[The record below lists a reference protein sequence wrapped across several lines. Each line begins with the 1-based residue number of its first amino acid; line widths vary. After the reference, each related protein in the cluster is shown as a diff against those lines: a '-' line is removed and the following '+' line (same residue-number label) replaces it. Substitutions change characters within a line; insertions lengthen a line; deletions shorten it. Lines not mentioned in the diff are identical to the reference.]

1 MNHHRRDAGSASV
14 ELAVL
19 TPMLLA
25 LLVLVIAAGRVVS
38 ADNALEHAT
47 TAAARSASLARTPTA
62 AHTAAADTGTH
73 AMAEQHLACAKTR
86 LHVDTSMFGN
96 RAGQPGRVTVTL
108 SCAVRLS
115 DLTGLPGL
123 PGTIALQARF
133 ASPVDPYRTR
143 S

>member
-1 MNHHRRDAGSASV
+1 MNHRRRDAGSASV

-47 TAAARSASLARTPTA
+47 TAATRSASLARTPTA

-73 AMAEQHLACAKTR
+73 AMAEQHLACAGTR
-86 LHVDTSMFGN
+86 LHVDTSMFN
-96 RAGQPGRVTVTL
+96 RAGQPGHVTVTL
-108 SCAVRLS
+108 SCAVALS

-123 PGTIALQARF
+123 PGAVALEARF